1 MVAAGVVTT
10 AAVVAVAVAAAI
22 IAADK
27 VVAVE
32 VAEVTAGAS
41 MLKLEN
47 CFSFF
52 STNCVTKP
60 ASFFLPRP

>member
-1 MVAAGVVTT
+1 M
-10 AAVVAVAVAAAI
+10 AAAI
-22 IAADK
+22 VAADM

-47 CFSFF
+47 CFSIF

-60 ASFFLPRP
+60 ANFFCRGRKLQV